1 MIVAKT
7 AFTRAMLNDLV
18 AQNDRAL
25 NDKKHISLN
34 KKQFSAIVSAL
45 NLRIDTLKNEI
56 SSVWDSYVE
65 YEINQSERDQL
76 IAIYQQQIDQLML
89 IINTINA

>member
-1 MIVAKT
+1 MINQLT
-7 AFTRAMLNDLV
+7 QQQINLMILT
-18 AQNDRAL
+18 
-25 NDKKHISLN
+25 
-34 KKQFSAIVSAL
+34 L